1 MTNFSKTSAQGW
13 EAAPKVDQGTDTR
26 PDTIP
31 PVSGRTSPGDTFTGE
46 SGHPL
51 PKVESVA

>member
-1 MTNFSKTSAQGW
+1 MGGVS
-13 EAAPKVDQGTDTR
+13 KVDQGPR